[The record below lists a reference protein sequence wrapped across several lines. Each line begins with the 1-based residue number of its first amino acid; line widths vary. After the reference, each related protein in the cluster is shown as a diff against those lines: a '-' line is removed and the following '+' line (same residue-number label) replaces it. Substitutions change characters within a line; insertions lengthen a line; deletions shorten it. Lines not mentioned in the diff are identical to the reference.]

1 MRKWQIML
9 GGAALSVMVLSGC
22 TAQLSATDREML
34 DKAVQSGQMS
44 ADYAQKAQASAGMAS
59 NAAMRSEEAAQRAEA
74 AALQAEQS
82 AADAQSSAEKAQRAF
97 EMCQQ
102 K

>member
-9 GGAALSVMVLSGC
+9 GGAALSIMVLGGC
-22 TAQLSATDREML
+22 TAQLSTADRELL
-34 DKAVQSGQMS
+34 DQAVQSGKV
-44 ADYAQKAQASAGMAS
+44 AEDYAQKAQASAGMAS
-59 NAAMRSEEAAQRAEA
+59 DAAMRADEAAQRAEA
-74 AALQAEQS
+74 AALQAGQS
-82 AADAQSSAEKAQRAF
+82 AADAQASAEKAQRAF